1 MDTADLLRQLVEA
14 RGPSGYEAELRG
26 IAGERLGE
34 FADDLRV
41 DALGNVIALKRG
53 EGDGPRPSLMLAGH
67 MDEIALI
74 VSGLEKGFLR
84 VSRIGG
90 FDPRVLF
97 GQRVTV
103 HGRRELPG
111 MVVSV
116 PPHFTAPADR
126 EKPVSLDK
134 LFVDVGLP
142 PDEVERHVRVGDLI
156 TLRARMLNLNGSY
169 AACKAMDDRAAV
181 AAIVLCLEELARRRH
196 SWDVYAVA
204 TAQEETGCIGAG
216 VGAFG
221 IEPTAAVAIDVTFGQ
236 QPGVTGPETF
246 RMDAGPTIVLGPNI
260 HPRMFDRLVA
270 AAKAVEL
277 PYQVET
283 APGNSGTDAW
293 SIQVARSGI
302 PTGLLGIPVRSMHT
316 VVETVSLRDIERT
329 ARLLAEFITRLD
341 EGFARTLV
349 VMDAFAAA
357 PPAAAEPKGRPSDV
371 PVSAEL
377 GPSLAQEGSS

>member
-26 IAGERLGE
+26 IASERLGE
-34 FADDLRV
+34 FADETRV

-84 VSRIGG
+84 VTRIGG
-90 FDPRVLF
+90 WDPRVLF

-116 PPHFTAPADR
+116 PPHFTAPSER

-142 PDEVERHVRVGDLI
+142 VDEVERHVRVGDVI
-156 TLRARMLNLNGSY
+156 TLRTRMLRLNGAY

-181 AAIVLCLEELARRRH
+181 AAIVLCLEELSRRRH

-236 QPGVTGPETF
+236 QPGVYRPRDLQDGRRSVHRPRAEHPPGHVRPARGGGTGS
-246 RMDAGPTIVLGPNI
+246 G
-260 HPRMFDRLVA
+260 A
-270 AAKAVEL
+270 AV
-277 PYQVET
+277 
-283 APGNSGTDAW
+283 SRR
-293 SIQVARSGI
+293 AR
-302 PTGLLGIPVRSMHT
+302 
-316 VVETVSLRDIERT
+316 
-329 ARLLAEFITRLD
+329 ARQLAEPTPGRSRWRDRASPRGCSASPSAPCTPPWKRFPCATSSARRASSPSSSCDSTR
-341 EGFARTLV
+341 RSP
-349 VMDAFAAA
+349 A
-357 PPAAAEPKGRPSDV
+357 PWW
-371 PVSAEL
+371 
-377 GPSLAQEGSS
+377 

>member
-26 IAGERLGE
+26 IASERLGE
-34 FADDLRV
+34 FADEVRI

-84 VSRIGG
+84 VTRIGG
-90 FDPRVLF
+90 WDPRVLF

-116 PPHFTAPADR
+116 PPHFTAPSER

-142 PDEVERHVRVGDLI
+142 VDEVERHVRVGDVI
-156 TLRARMLNLNGSY
+156 TLRARMLRLNGLY

-204 TAQEETGCIGAG
+204 TVQEETGCIGAG

-246 RMDAGPTIVLGPNI
+246 KMDAGPSIAIGPNI
-260 HPRMFDRLVA
+260 HPGMFDRLLA

-277 PYQVET
+277 PYQVEP

-302 PTGLLGIPVRSMHT
+302 PTGLLGIPLRYMHSP
-316 VVETVSLRDIERT
+316 VETVCLRDVERT
-329 ARLLAEFITRLD
+329 GRLLAQFISRLED
-341 EGFARTLV
+341 RFGETLGV
-349 VMDAFAAA
+349 ADALAAA
-357 PPAAAEPKGRPSDV
+357 NAPEGAVPPIGVPDAAGGR
-371 PVSAEL
+371 A
-377 GPSLAQEGSS
+377 